1 MKQTEQNAATK
12 SRAKIVKW
20 VVAAFLLLTAVVV
33 VKILPHGYS
42 DDLSL
47 TGKGRPSLVL
57 IRDKNAVQTYELSD
71 VMNDIRGQYEANM
84 DFILTD
90 FNTAEGRRF
99 MDTTGAPRATLVLLD
114 GNGKLVK
121 IIYHPQTPETLKR
134 ELAAVTKE

>member
-1 MKQTEQNAATK
+1 MTQTDPGSAKK
-12 SRAKIVKW
+12 SRSLIVKL
-20 VVAAFLLLTAVVV
+20 VTAAFLLLTAVLV

-57 IRDKNAVQTYELSD
+57 IRDKNAVQTYELID
-71 VMNDIRGQYEANM
+71 VMNDIREQYEGSV

-114 GNGKLVK
+114 GQGQLVK
-121 IIYHPQTPETLKR
+121 VISHPQTPATLKQ
-134 ELAAVTKE
+134 ELSVVVGK

>member
-1 MKQTEQNAATK
+1 MKQTEQGTATR
-12 SRAKIVKW
+12 SRARIVKW
-20 VVAAFLLLTAVVV
+20 VVAAFLVLVAVLV

-57 IRDKNAVQTYELSD
+57 IRDNNAVQTYELID
-71 VMNDIRGQYEANM
+71 VMNDIRDQYEANI

-90 FNTAEGRRF
+90 FNTAAGRRF

-114 GNGKLVK
+114 GQGKLVK
-121 IIYHPQTPETLKR
+121 NIFHPQTPATLKQ
-134 ELAAVTKE
+134 ELAAVIKE

>member
-1 MKQTEQNAATK
+1 MKQTEQGTATK

-20 VVAAFLLLTAVVV
+20 VVTAFLLLTAFVV

-57 IRDKNAVQTYELSD
+57 IRDKDAVQTYELID
-71 VMNDIRGQYEANM
+71 VMNHVRDQYEAKI

-114 GNGKLVK
+114 GQGKLVK
-121 IIYHPQTPETLKR
+121 NIFHPQTPESLKQ
-134 ELAAVTKE
+134 ELAAVIKE

>member
-1 MKQTEQNAATK
+1 MTQTDSGSAKK
-12 SRAKIVKW
+12 SRSLIVKL
-20 VVAAFLLLTAVVV
+20 VTAAFLLLTAVLV

-57 IRDKNAVQTYELSD
+57 IRDKNAVQTYELID
-71 VMNDIRGQYEANM
+71 VMNDIRDQYEGSV

-114 GNGKLVK
+114 GQGQLVK
-121 IIYHPQTPETLKR
+121 VIYHPQTPATLKQ
-134 ELAAVTKE
+134 ELAVVVGK

>member
-1 MKQTEQNAATK
+1 MTQTDSGSAKK
-12 SRAKIVKW
+12 SRSLIVKL
-20 VVAAFLLLTAVVV
+20 VTAAFLLLTAVLV

-57 IRDKNAVQTYELSD
+57 IRDKNAVQTYELID
-71 VMNDIRGQYEANM
+71 VMNDIRSQYEGSV

-114 GNGKLVK
+114 GQGQLVK
-121 IIYHPQTPETLKR
+121 VIYHPQTPATLTQ
-134 ELAAVTKE
+134 ELAAVVGK

>member
-1 MKQTEQNAATK
+1 MKQTEQGTATK

-20 VVAAFLLLTAVVV
+20 VVTAFLLLTAFVV

-57 IRDKNAVQTYELSD
+57 IRDKDAVQTYELID
-71 VMNDIRGQYEANM
+71 VMNHVRDQYEAKI

-114 GNGKLVK
+114 GQGKLVK
-121 IIYHPQTPETLKR
+121 IIFHPQTPESLKQ
-134 ELAAVTKE
+134 ELAAVIKE